1 MLSAVVLV
9 SVSTIRVS
17 ECLLPLETVLLR
29 GEEDDEDDDVD
40 TFLWKSRYH
49 DGVL

>member
-1 MLSAVVLV
+1 MLSAV
-9 SVSTIRVS
+9 SVSMMVAS
-17 ECLLPLETVLLR
+17 ECLLPPDTVLLR
-29 GEEDDEDDDVD
+29 AEDEEDEDHDDVD